1 MAQGHLGGSS
11 GLVPGGCVYRMVQ
24 CRMAGSSGFV
34 PGVLFATVANPHG
47 HMHSSCLLFT
57 MALKLAE
64 AFAAHGFP
72 GSLQEALVVAELC
85 VTCDVE
91 CLEDL
96 DGCSESPLQDCDVAV
111 DIEVLAFL
119 NDMVD
124 VASRAGGTSNS

>member
-1 MAQGHLGGSS
+1 MAQGRLGGSS
-11 GLVPGGCVYRMVQ
+11 GLVPG
-24 CRMAGSSGFV
+24 
-34 PGVLFATVANPHG
+34 VLFATMANPHG

-57 MALKLAE
+57 MGMKLAD
-64 AFAAHGFP
+64 AFAAHGYP
-72 GSLQEALVVAELC
+72 SSMQEALVVAELC

-96 DGCSESPLQDCDVAV
+96 DGCSESPLQDCDVAL

-124 VASRAGGTSNS
+124 VASRAGWTSSS